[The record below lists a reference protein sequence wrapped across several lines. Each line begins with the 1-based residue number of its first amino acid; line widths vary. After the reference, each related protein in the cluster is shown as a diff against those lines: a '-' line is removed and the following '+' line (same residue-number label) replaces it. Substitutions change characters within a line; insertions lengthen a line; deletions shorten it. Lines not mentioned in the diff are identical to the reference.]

1 MQPTKTISAF
11 GPSDLE
17 VHPMTLDTCCSRMV
31 IVVVPFQDRVVGF
44 PFQMTFFM
52 AYKKGLLTGM
62 ILQVYPPGN

>member
-1 MQPTKTISAF
+1 
-11 GPSDLE
+11 
-17 VHPMTLDTCCSRMV
+17 MTLDTCCSRSMVIVV

-52 AYKKGLLTGM
+52 AYKKGLLFGM